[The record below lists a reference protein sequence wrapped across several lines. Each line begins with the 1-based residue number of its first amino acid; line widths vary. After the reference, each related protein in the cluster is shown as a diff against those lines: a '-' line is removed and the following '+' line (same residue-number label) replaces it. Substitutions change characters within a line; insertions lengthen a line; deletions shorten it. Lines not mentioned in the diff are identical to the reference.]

1 MSVDSSKVWAVI
13 LDLKPSES
21 CSEREVFGVIQDFLD
36 GDGAH
41 NGVLGFIDKGAN
53 LASWLGTVGS
63 VAAGEV
69 GRQISFASKVLQA
82 DLVSAYGRQ
91 KGRHAWTSG
100 EFTLHSLVM
109 AWTQGL
115 LSVKTQAWCIQY

>member
-1 MSVDSSKVWAVI
+1 MDSSKVWAVI

-21 CSEREVFGVIQDFLD
+21 CSEREVFGAIQDFLD

-41 NGVLGFIDKGAN
+41 NKVLGFIHKEAN
-53 LASWLGTVGS
+53 LAFWFGTVSS

-115 LSVKTQAWCIQY
+115 LSFKTQAWHAWIE